1 MIIKNATF
9 ITSVADKKN
18 FIKSSKPIIAIC
30 GKSNVGKSSLI
41 NALANRKNLARTS
54 VTPGRTRLVNYFDFG
69 EFILADLPGYGFAKV
84 SDKEKQKWAILM
96 EDFFK
101 YSEIAH
107 VLSLV
112 DIRHDPTRDD
122 EGMLNYLH
130 AYAIPFTII
139 ATKADKLAKTRIKP
153 RANDIGNYLTV
164 GGASVIPVS
173 SETGYG
179 KDKVYAVLDKVLEV
193 FNDEFYN
200 SLDDDD
206 SDELD
211 VDCDSEKV

>member
-9 ITSVADKKN
+9 ITSVADRKN
-18 FIKSSKPIIAIC
+18 FIKSEKPIIAIC

-84 SDKEKQKWAILM
+84 SEKEKQKWATLM

-122 EGMLNYLH
+122 ESMINYLH
-130 AYAIPFTII
+130 SYAIPFTIV
-139 ATKADKLAKTRIKP
+139 ATKADKLGKTRIKG
-153 RANDIGNYLTV
+153 RTDSIGKYLTV
-164 GGASVIPVS
+164 GGNMVTAVS

-179 KDKVYAVLDKVLEV
+179 KDKIYAILDKVIEV
-193 FNDEFYN
+193 FHDDFYKTIDE
-200 SLDDDD
+200 DP
-206 SDELD
+206 DE
-211 VDCDSEKV
+211 V

>member
-18 FIKSSKPIIAIC
+18 FIKSEKPISAIC

-84 SDKEKQKWAILM
+84 SEKEKQKWATLM

-122 EGMLNYLH
+122 ESMINYLH
-130 AYAIPFTII
+130 SYAIPFTII
-139 ATKADKLAKTRIKP
+139 ATKADKLGKTRIKG
-153 RANDIGNYLTV
+153 RTDSIGKYLTV
-164 GGASVIPVS
+164 GGNMVTAVS

-179 KDKVYAVLDKVLEV
+179 KDKIYAILDKVIEV
-193 FNDEFYN
+193 FNDDFYKTP
-200 SLDDDD
+200 DE
-206 SDELD
+206 ELD
-211 VDCDSEKV
+211 NENLEEAEV

>member
-18 FIKSSKPIIAIC
+18 FLKPNKPVIAIC

-84 SDKEKQKWAILM
+84 SDKEKQKWATLM

-101 YSEIAH
+101 YSNITH

-122 EGMLNYLH
+122 ENMINYLH
-130 AYAIPFTII
+130 TYAIPFTII
-139 ATKADKLAKTRIKP
+139 ATKADKLGKTRIKG
-153 RANDIGNYLTV
+153 RGDDIGRYLTV
-164 GGASVIPVS
+164 GGNSILAVS

-179 KDKVYAVLDKVLEV
+179 KDKILDKIERVLEIY
-193 FNDEFYN
+193 NDEFFN
-200 SLDDDD
+200 LVDDD
-206 SDELD
+206 SE
-211 VDCDSEKV
+211 EEIEEEN

>member
-18 FIKSSKPIIAIC
+18 FLKPNKPVIAIC

-84 SDKEKQKWAILM
+84 SDKEKQKWATLM

-101 YSEIAH
+101 YSNITH

-122 EGMLNYLH
+122 ENMINYLH
-130 AYAIPFTII
+130 TYAIPFTII
-139 ATKADKLAKTRIKP
+139 ATKADKLGKTRIKG
-153 RANDIGNYLTV
+153 RVDDIGRYLTV
-164 GGASVIPVS
+164 GGNSILAVS

-179 KDKVYAVLDKVLEV
+179 KDKILDKIERVLEIY
-193 FNDEFYN
+193 NDEFFN
-200 SLDDDD
+200 LVDDD
-206 SDELD
+206 SE
-211 VDCDSEKV
+211 EEIEEEN

>member
-1 MIIKNATF
+1 MIFKNATF
-9 ITSVADKKN
+9 ITSVADKQN
-18 FIKSSKPIIAIC
+18 FLKPNKPVIAIC

-84 SDKEKQKWAILM
+84 SDKEKQKWATLM

-101 YSEIAH
+101 YSNITH

-122 EGMLNYLH
+122 ENMINYLH
-130 AYAIPFTII
+130 TYAIPFTII
-139 ATKADKLAKTRIKP
+139 ATKADKLGKTRIKG
-153 RANDIGNYLTV
+153 RVDDIGRYLTV
-164 GGASVIPVS
+164 GGNSILAVS

-179 KDKVYAVLDKVLEV
+179 KDKILDKIERVLEIY
-193 FNDEFYN
+193 NDEFFN
-200 SLDDDD
+200 LVDDD
-206 SDELD
+206 SE
-211 VDCDSEKV
+211 EEIEEEN

>member
-18 FIKSSKPIIAIC
+18 FLKPNKPVIAIC

-84 SDKEKQKWAILM
+84 SDKEKQKWATLM

-101 YSEIAH
+101 YSNITH

-122 EGMLNYLH
+122 ENMINYLH
-130 AYAIPFTII
+130 TYAIPFTII
-139 ATKADKLAKTRIKP
+139 ATKADKLGKTRIKG
-153 RANDIGNYLTV
+153 RVDDIGRYLTV
-164 GGASVIPVS
+164 GGNSILAVS

-179 KDKVYAVLDKVLEV
+179 KDKILDKIERVLEIY
-193 FNDEFYN
+193 NDEFFN
-200 SLDDDD
+200 SVDD
-206 SDELD
+206 EN
-211 VDCDSEKV
+211 EEEIEEEN

>member
-18 FIKSSKPIIAIC
+18 FIKSNKPIIAIC

-84 SDKEKQKWAILM
+84 SDKEKEKWSILM

-101 YSEIAH
+101 YSDIAH

-122 EGMLNYLH
+122 ESMINYLH
-130 AYAIPFTII
+130 SYAIPFTII
-139 ATKADKLAKTRIKP
+139 ATKADKLGKTRIKA
-153 RANDIGNYLTV
+153 RTDSIGNYLTV
-164 GGASVIPVS
+164 GGSMVTAVS

-179 KDKVYAVLDKVLEV
+179 KDKIYAILDRVLEV
-193 FNDEFYN
+193 YNDEFFKTPN
-200 SLDDDD
+200 EE
-206 SDELD
+206 DEEIED
-211 VDCDSEKV
+211 

>member
-18 FIKSSKPIIAIC
+18 FLKPNKPVIAIC

-84 SDKEKQKWAILM
+84 SDKEKQKWATLM

-101 YSEIAH
+101 YSNITH

-122 EGMLNYLH
+122 ENMINYLH
-130 AYAIPFTII
+130 TYAIPFTII
-139 ATKADKLAKTRIKP
+139 ATKADKLGKTRIKG
-153 RANDIGNYLTV
+153 RVDDIGRYLTV
-164 GGASVIPVS
+164 GGNSILAVS

-179 KDKVYAVLDKVLEV
+179 KDKILNKIERVLEIY
-193 FNDEFYN
+193 NDEFFN
-200 SLDDDD
+200 LVDDD
-206 SDELD
+206 SE
-211 VDCDSEKV
+211 EEIEEEN

>member
-9 ITSVADKKN
+9 ITSVADRKN
-18 FIKSSKPIIAIC
+18 FIKSEKPIIAIC

-69 EFILADLPGYGFAKV
+69 EFILAELPGYGFAMV
-84 SDKEKQKWAILM
+84 SEKEKQKWATLM

-122 EGMLNYLH
+122 ESMINYLH
-130 AYAIPFTII
+130 SYAIPFTII
-139 ATKADKLAKTRIKP
+139 ATKADKLGKTRIKG
-153 RANDIGNYLTV
+153 RTDSIGKYLTV
-164 GGASVIPVS
+164 GGNMVTAVS

-179 KDKVYAVLDKVLEV
+179 KDKIYAILDKVIEV
-193 FNDEFYN
+193 FNDDFYKTE
-200 SLDDDD
+200 DDD
-206 SDELD
+206 
-211 VDCDSEKV
+211 V

>member
-18 FIKSSKPIIAIC
+18 FLKPNKPVIAIC

-84 SDKEKQKWAILM
+84 SDKEKQKWATLM

-101 YSEIAH
+101 YSNITH

-122 EGMLNYLH
+122 ENMINYLH
-130 AYAIPFTII
+130 TYAIPFTII
-139 ATKADKLAKTRIKP
+139 ATKADKLGKTRIKG
-153 RANDIGNYLTV
+153 RVDDIGRYLTV
-164 GGASVIPVS
+164 GGNSILAVS

-179 KDKVYAVLDKVLEV
+179 KDKILDKIERVLEIY
-193 FNDEFYN
+193 NDEFFN
-200 SLDDDD
+200 LVDDDI
-206 SDELD
+206 E
-211 VDCDSEKV
+211 EEIEEEI

>member
-18 FIKSSKPIIAIC
+18 FIKSNKPIIAIC

-84 SDKEKQKWAILM
+84 SDKEKQKWATLM

-101 YSEIAH
+101 YSNITH

-122 EGMLNYLH
+122 ENMINYLH
-130 AYAIPFTII
+130 TYAIPFTII
-139 ATKADKLAKTRIKP
+139 ATKADKLGKTRIKG
-153 RANDIGNYLTV
+153 RVDDIGRYLTV
-164 GGASVIPVS
+164 GGNSILAVS

-179 KDKVYAVLDKVLEV
+179 KDKILDKIERVLEIY
-193 FNDEFYN
+193 NDEFFN
-200 SLDDDD
+200 LVDDDN
-206 SDELD
+206 E
-211 VDCDSEKV
+211 EEIEEEN

>member
-1 MIIKNATF
+1 MIIKNAVF

-18 FIKSSKPIIAIC
+18 FIKSQKPIIAIC

-41 NALANRKNLARTS
+41 NALANKKNLARTS

-84 SDKEKQKWAILM
+84 SEKEKAKWAVLM

-112 DIRHDPTRDD
+112 DIRHDPTKDD
-122 EGMLNYLH
+122 ESMINYLH
-130 AYAIPFTII
+130 SYAIPFTVI
-139 ATKADKLAKTRIKP
+139 ATKADKIGKTRIKQ
-153 RANDIGNYLTV
+153 RVDDIGKYLTI
-164 GGASVIPVS
+164 GGNLVTAVS

-179 KDKVYAVLDKVLEV
+179 KDKILDKIQNVIEV
-193 FNDEFYN
+193 YNDDFYTEE
-200 SLDDDD
+200 DDDD
-206 SDELD
+206 VDGGYEIDE
-211 VDCDSEKV
+211 

>member
-18 FIKSSKPIIAIC
+18 FIKSNKPIIAIC

-84 SDKEKQKWAILM
+84 SDKEKEKWSILM

-101 YSEIAH
+101 YSDIAH

-122 EGMLNYLH
+122 ENMINYLH
-130 AYAIPFTII
+130 SYAIPFTII
-139 ATKADKLAKTRIKP
+139 ATKADKIGKTRIKG
-153 RANDIGNYLTV
+153 RTDSIGNYLTV
-164 GGASVIPVS
+164 GGSLVTAVS

-179 KDKVYAVLDKVLEV
+179 KDKIYAILDKVIEV
-193 FNDEFYN
+193 FNDEFY
-200 SLDDDD
+200 S
-206 SDELD
+206 SPDEDL
-211 VDCDSEKV
+211 

>member
-18 FIKSSKPIIAIC
+18 FIKSEKPIIAIC

-84 SDKEKQKWAILM
+84 SEKEKQKWAVLM

-101 YSEIAH
+101 NSEIAH

-122 EGMLNYLH
+122 ENMINYLH
-130 AYAIPFTII
+130 SYAIPFTIV
-139 ATKADKLAKTRIKP
+139 ATKADKIGKTRIKG
-153 RANDIGNYLTV
+153 RTDSIGNYLTV
-164 GGASVIPVS
+164 GGNLVTAVS

-179 KDKVYAVLDKVLEV
+179 KDKIYAILDKVLEV
-193 FNDEFYN
+193 FNDDFYKEA
-200 SLDDDD
+200 
-206 SDELD
+206 DEDLNEIEEETEE
-211 VDCDSEKV
+211 V

>member
-18 FIKSSKPIIAIC
+18 FIKSNKPIIAIC

-84 SDKEKQKWAILM
+84 SEKEKQKWAILM

-101 YSEIAH
+101 YSDIAH

-122 EGMLNYLH
+122 ENMINYLH
-130 AYAIPFTII
+130 TYAIPFTIV
-139 ATKADKLAKTRIKP
+139 ATKADKIGKTRIKG
-153 RANDIGNYLTV
+153 RTNDIGNYLTV
-164 GGASVIPVS
+164 GGNLVTAVS
-173 SETGYG
+173 AETGYG
-179 KDKVYAVLDKVLEV
+179 KDKIYAILDKVLEV
-193 FNDEFYN
+193 FNDEFY
-200 SLDDDD
+200 STPDDF
-206 SDELD
+206 ETL
-211 VDCDSEKV
+211 

>member
-18 FIKSSKPIIAIC
+18 FLKPNKPVIAIC

-84 SDKEKQKWAILM
+84 SDKEKQKWATLM

-101 YSEIAH
+101 YSNITH

-122 EGMLNYLH
+122 ENMINYLH
-130 AYAIPFTII
+130 TYAIPFTII
-139 ATKADKLAKTRIKP
+139 ATKADKLGKTRIKG
-153 RANDIGNYLTV
+153 RVDDIGRYLTV
-164 GGASVIPVS
+164 GGNLILAVS

-179 KDKVYAVLDKVLEV
+179 KDKILDKIERVLEIY
-193 FNDEFYN
+193 NDEFFN
-200 SLDDDD
+200 SVDDDN
-206 SDELD
+206 E
-211 VDCDSEKV
+211 EEIEEEN